1 MIESKFAFLGKIF
14 LISFLII
21 NLPNLFPVN
30 LFNVSYIIILST
42 TILDT
47 STLLVLSLS
56 ISKFVHTK
64 NLIKIQNL
72 NNQDSS
78 DQLIIDRT
86 NSCKK
91 QLNIDNKLAFILSI
105 FFAFI
110 TLIQPIVLIFDIN
123 KQDIYSGNIINSIN
137 QTFNDQKNIIEELI
151 LKEKSQNNDKKE
163 VIKLENR
170 IINLTKLKD
179 KQIQDLLNNNNNN
192 KFRNVKILIRNFLLG
207 ALFIFCFYKI
217 YRI

>member
-105 FFAFI
+105 FFALL

-137 QTFNDQKNIIEELI
+137 QTFKDQKNIIEELI